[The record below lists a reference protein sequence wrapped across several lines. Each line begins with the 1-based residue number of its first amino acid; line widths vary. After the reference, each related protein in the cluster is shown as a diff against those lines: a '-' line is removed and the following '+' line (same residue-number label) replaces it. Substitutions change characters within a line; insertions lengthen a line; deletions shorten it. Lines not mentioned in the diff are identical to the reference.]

1 MSRIRKFGGGAAG
14 PARPGHP
21 AGAQNPSD
29 YPIKS
34 PGIPGDLRSNLG
46 GGTSPHTPNRTSV
59 SLPGFSFAPEGAY
72 PVDRQNDVTLNP
84 GDVNVLIAID
94 VPQLTMLS
102 IVGVGFD
109 SFDPIALSFLTWSFL
124 RAGQPDRE
132 YTNQTA
138 VIGSVRELS
147 PVVFFVGNQTQF
159 QLVITLAAAS
169 PVPYT
174 FGARVRGWFYSEQTG

>member
-1 MSRIRKFGGGAAG
+1 MN
-14 PARPGHP
+14 

-34 PGIPGDLRSNLG
+34 PGVPGDLRPNLG
-46 GGTSPHTPNRTSV
+46 GGTSPHTPDRVSV
-59 SLPGFSFAPEGAY
+59 ALPGFSYAPEGAY
-72 PVDRQNDVTLNP
+72 PVDRQTDGTLAP
-84 GDVNVLIAID
+84 GASTILIAID
-94 VPQLTMLS
+94 VPQLVMLS

-109 SFDPIALSFLTWSFL
+109 AFDPIALSYLNWSFL
-124 RAGQPDRE
+124 RALQPDRE

-159 QLVITLAAAS
+159 QLQLTLSAAA
-169 PVPYT
+169 PVSYT